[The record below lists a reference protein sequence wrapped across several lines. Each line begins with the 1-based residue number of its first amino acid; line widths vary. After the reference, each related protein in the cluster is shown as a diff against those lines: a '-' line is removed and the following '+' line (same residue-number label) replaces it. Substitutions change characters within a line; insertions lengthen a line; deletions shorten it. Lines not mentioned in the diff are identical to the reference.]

1 MTRKKILAFIF
12 LIFPGIELLL
22 FFLNIIKKQYNI
34 STINYFAGFLLFL
47 LVSLYWKCNKI
58 IFLVLYNTIFILLL
72 CFQIFMNNI
81 NYINLIGFIV
91 IDVILIINKTVSLS
105 KRK

>member
-12 LIFPGIELLL
+12 LIFSGIELLL
-22 FFLNIIKKQYNI
+22 FFFNIIKEQYNI
-34 STINYFAGFLLFL
+34 YTINYFAGFLLFL

-72 CFQIFMNNI
+72 CFQIYMM
-81 NYINLIGFIV
+81 
-91 IDVILIINKTVSLS
+91 
-105 KRK
+105 